1 MALINFIEIETRSG
15 YRSFELHKGDITNL
29 GFQVDMIGLSA
40 FSNDYYPNE
49 GTVIGAFSEIGV
61 YVDALSQSPMLD
73 LRDSFG
79 VWVSKKMIDGSL
91 FNHLICLEMV
101 GKNLSLEQMLENL
114 FSVISILE
122 VKKVKIETIA
132 LPIFGTGNQMLSL
145 NDVVPILI
153 ESSLD
158 FLKHSKYLEKII
170 FVARDKNKVDFLN
183 DNMNKYL
190 GREKIKAPVGPLI
203 ESIKKE
209 IIWEISKINSE
220 IHQVQVFIDLKRII
234 SSEFQAYELGG
245 ISRKVVEHILNDL
258 IPVNEQKFEL
268 YKKIDSLKGY
278 VNAAQWIVS
287 YLHMLR
293 IFGNEA
299 LHDKKDKNITPE
311 YIDVNDLTVC
321 LFCLQ
326 RILNFY
332 SNYKKSLKN

>member
-40 FSNDYYPNE
+40 FSNDYYPSE

-61 YVDALSQSPMLD
+61 YVDAISQSPMLD

-79 VWVSKKMIDGSL
+79 VWVSKKMKDGFL

-101 GKNLSLEQMLENL
+101 GMNLSLEQMLENL

-158 FLKHSKYLEKII
+158 FLKHSKYLEK
-170 FVARDKNKVDFLN
+170 
-183 DNMNKYL
+183 
-190 GREKIKAPVGPLI
+190 
-203 ESIKKE
+203 
-209 IIWEISKINSE
+209 
-220 IHQVQVFIDLKRII
+220 
-234 SSEFQAYELGG
+234 
-245 ISRKVVEHILNDL
+245 
-258 IPVNEQKFEL
+258 
-268 YKKIDSLKGY
+268 
-278 VNAAQWIVS
+278 
-287 YLHMLR
+287 
-293 IFGNEA
+293 
-299 LHDKKDKNITPE
+299 
-311 YIDVNDLTVC
+311 
-321 LFCLQ
+321 
-326 RILNFY
+326 
-332 SNYKKSLKN
+332 